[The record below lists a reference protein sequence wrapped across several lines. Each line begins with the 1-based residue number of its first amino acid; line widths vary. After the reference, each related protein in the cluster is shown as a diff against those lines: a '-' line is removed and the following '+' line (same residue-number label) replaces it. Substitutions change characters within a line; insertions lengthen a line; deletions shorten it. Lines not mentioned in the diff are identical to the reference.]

1 MARLGGGSGGSSAP
15 SSSSAAL
22 APVPAGEDVERDEDG
37 RELYEVL
44 ADQVG
49 AMSTGQQLGLASA
62 LQRNS
67 WTALTDE
74 QRELFRLAAEEFLS
88 EGGA

>member
-1 MARLGGGSGGSSAP
+1 MARLGGSGGSSAP
-15 SSSSAAL
+15 ATSTAL
-22 APVPAGEDVERDEDG
+22 APVPAREDVERDDDG
-37 RELYEVL
+37 RELYEVM

-49 AMSTGQQLGLASA
+49 ALSTGEQMALGAA
-62 LQRNS
+62 LQRNDWQS
-67 WTALTDE
+67 LTDE

>member
-1 MARLGGGSGGSSAP
+1 MARLGGGSSTPATSTAPPASA
-15 SSSSAAL
+15 
-22 APVPAGEDVERDEDG
+22 EDQERDDDG

-44 ADQVG
+44 ADQVA
-49 AMSTGQQLGLASA
+49 AMSIGEQMALGQA
-62 LQRNS
+62 LQRNDWRAIS
-67 WTALTDE
+67 DD